1 MERHNGS
8 RTNLKPAT
16 PPPAPEPAAEPPRRA
31 EGQRRNRTTTT
42 IPANILAQ
50 AQGQPP
56 AERPVA
62 VAADE
67 VPTSVA
73 DLIGPVRAV
82 PDSPRRV
89 RETDGATFPA
99 DREPHPH
106 PAAVYPP
113 PAPGRRRAPE
123 EPAPTG
129 RRALPDDVRQRLMSE
144 PAPTGRR
151 ARADEFADTPA
162 GRRAARFPAE
172 GGRRRAPEPDEP
184 TGRRHAEQAP
194 TGRRALPDT
203 DPPPPNGHG
212 HALPEAAHAAPE
224 VEDQG
229 RRRALP
235 EEPSGDPR
243 RAGRAIGDAM
253 AGGRRA
259 RQEITG
265 SFPISHGEQSGNFPT
280 DPGAQAAPD
289 PDAFPTDPG
298 LVETTLT
305 GRAAKP
311 FPIDRPAK
319 RAQDPAQ
326 PARRPLAPRRQPP
339 GGDPGMRTGSH
350 QRPAPPRQG
359 EPGFDQVPPGPG
371 AHTRPPIPRPNGAPA
386 DSYPR
391 QGQPGLPTGNHP
403 RPNPDP
409 HPRTGNPG
417 MPTGDLPPNATGAH
431 PRPAPRQGDPSE
443 PPNATGAHPRPNP
456 DSYPRQGAPAMPTGD
471 LPPNGAHSRN
481 PESYP
486 RPGNPGMPT
495 RPRTNGAH
503 PGQPGMPTGNHPRPG
518 EPGMRTPP
526 PRPDSYPR
534 PGEPGMPTGSHPRPN
549 PDSHPRPGEPGM
561 PTGNH
566 PRPNPDSYPRPGEP
580 GMPTGN
586 HPRPNPDSHPRPG
599 EPGMPTG
606 SHPRPNP
613 DSYPRPNEP
622 GMPTGNHPRPNPD
635 SHPRPGEPGMPT
647 GNYPRPNR
655 GPHGEQQPRIP
666 RQQPP
671 AESSMP
677 PEGPLALTPPPG
689 VPDDEVMGL
698 TTEMEPIG
706 EAVQKRRRVDQ
717 TLARFSAVHD
727 AMAAEERARKAK
739 KLKLNPF
746 ATEDEMDDHL
756 SGLGQTPGA
765 EPTEVVDFEVDSKS
779 DQEAQAPVVEEAEPV
794 RAQAHRVDEPGP
806 RDRRRLIGKV
816 AAVSMA
822 GLVFLTTA
830 FAWGFKEQLENQI
843 GDVRALDPNSKS
855 ITNAEGQRGDENF
868 LLVGS
873 DSREG
878 AGAEDGVGDSSE
890 VPGARSD
897 TLMIAHVPADRS
909 RVVIV
914 SFPRDL
920 EINRP
925 QCERFDPV
933 GNSYTGEQV
942 PAERTVK
949 INTAYQVGGPLCMTK
964 VVQELSGLN
973 ITRFIGINFDGFKE
987 MVDAVDGVNVCVEE
1001 PMFDTTLNTWIVREA
1016 GTEVLLRGDQAL
1028 NFVRARHVKGD
1039 PTSDYGRIKRQ
1050 QRFLSSLLRKAM
1062 SSQVLLD
1069 AGKLTNFTSAFAGA
1083 TFGDN
1088 ISLES
1093 LLSLGQSMQ
1102 GIDAGRVTFITVP
1115 TVGEP
1120 NDRNNEELR
1129 RDDNR
1134 ALFRAIIDDAPLP
1147 GERAA
1152 TETNPQQAP
1161 VRAHQL
1167 QPVDPGSLK
1176 IQVLNGGNTT
1186 DRIARK
1192 TADKLSGLGFSV
1204 VQVNSGPPV
1213 DKTTIR
1219 YGKGYEAQAQAL
1231 ASSVPSASL
1240 ELDPGAGSALVLVLG
1255 PEFDGK
1261 VGAPGG
1267 SGGGAELPSD
1277 LSTVNAGDVTCA

>member
-1 MERHNGS
+1 D
-8 RTNLKPAT
+8 
-16 PPPAPEPAAEPPRRA
+16 PEP
-31 EGQRRNRTTTT
+31 G
-42 IPANILAQ
+42 
-50 AQGQPP
+50 
-56 AERPVA
+56 
-62 VAADE
+62 
-67 VPTSVA
+67 
-73 DLIGPVRAV
+73 
-82 PDSPRRV
+82 
-89 RETDGATFPA
+89 
-99 DREPHPH
+99 
-106 PAAVYPP
+106 
-113 PAPGRRRAPE
+113 
-123 EPAPTG
+123 
-129 RRALPDDVRQRLMSE
+129 
-144 PAPTGRR
+144 PTGRR
-151 ARADEFADTPA
+151 ARVDEFADTPV

-172 GGRRRAPEPDEP
+172 GGRRRAPEPDEFEEP
-184 TGRRHAEQAP
+184 TGRRHAAEQAP

-203 DPPPPNGHG
+203 DTPPANGAANGHAHALPDHGHPGGHALPDRGHPHG
-212 HALPEAAHAAPE
+212 HAMPEAAHAAPE

-229 RRRALP
+229 DRRALP
-235 EEPSGDPR
+235 EEFSGDPR

-265 SFPISHGEQSGNFPT
+265 SFPISHSEQSGNFPA
-280 DPGAQAAPD
+280 DPGGQSAPD

-298 LVETTLT
+298 LVETTLA

-326 PARRPLAPRRQPP
+326 PTRRPLAPRRQQP
-339 GGDPGMRTGSH
+339 GGDPGMRTGAH
-350 QRPAPPRQG
+350 QRPPQG
-359 EPGFDQVPPGPG
+359 TG
-371 AHTRPPIPRPNGAPA
+371 AHPRPPIPRPNGAPA

-391 QGQPGLPTGNHP
+391 PGQPGMPTGNHP
-403 RPNPDP
+403 RPNPDSY
-409 HPRTGNPG
+409 PRPGNPA
-417 MPTGDLPPNATGAH
+417 MPTGDLPPNATGSH
-431 PRPAPRQGDPSE
+431 QRPHPRQGDPGDM

-456 DSYPRQGAPAMPTGD
+456 DSYPRQGEPAMPTGD
-471 LPPNGAHSRN
+471 LPPSGAHPRN

-486 RPGNPGMPT
+486 RPGASGMPT
-495 RPRTNGAH
+495 RPRPNGA
-503 PGQPGMPTGNHPRPG
+503 PPDSYPRQGQPGMPTGNHPRP

-526 PRPDSYPR
+526 PRPDSYPRPGEPGMPTGGHPRPNPDSYPR

-566 PRPNPDSYPRPGEP
+566 PRP
-580 GMPTGN
+580 
-586 HPRPNPDSHPRPG
+586 H
-599 EPGMPTG
+599 
-606 SHPRPNP
+606 
-613 DSYPRPNEP
+613 
-622 GMPTGNHPRPNPD
+622 
-635 SHPRPGEPGMPT
+635 
-647 GNYPRPNR
+647 R
-655 GPHGEQQPRIP
+655 GPNGEQQPRIP
-666 RQQPP
+666 RQQPS

-677 PEGPLALTPPPG
+677 PEGPFTLTPPPG
-689 VPDDEVMGL
+689 VPDDEIMGL

-779 DQEAQAPVVEEAEPV
+779 DEEAQAPVVEEAEPV
-794 RAQAHRVDEPGP
+794 RAQEERPDEPGP

-816 AAVSMA
+816 TAASVA

-909 RVVIV
+909 RVVVV

-942 PAERTVK
+942 PAERMVK

-987 MVDAVDGVNVCVEE
+987 MVDAVDGVNVCVEK

-1016 GTEVLLRGDQAL
+1016 GAEVLLRGDQAL
-1028 NFVRARHVKGD
+1028 NFVRARHVRGD

-1069 AGKLTNFTSAFAGA
+1069 AGKLTDFTSAFAGA

-1088 ISLES
+1088 IGLES

-1102 GIDAGRVTFITVP
+1102 GIEAGRVTFITVP
-1115 TVGEP
+1115 TVGES

-1129 RDDNR
+1129 PDDNR

-1152 TETNPQQAP
+1152 TEANPQQAP
-1161 VRAHQL
+1161 VQAHQL
-1167 QPVDPGSLK
+1167 QPVDPTTLK

-1192 TADKLSGLGFSV
+1192 TADKLSGHGFSIM
-1204 VQVNSGPPV
+1204 QVNSGPAV

-1219 YGKGYEAQAQAL
+1219 YGKGYEAQAQTL
-1231 ASSVPSASL
+1231 ASSVPSATL

-1261 VGAPGG
+1261 VGAPGE
-1267 SGGGAELPSD
+1267 SGGEAELPAD